1 MKSRSFSKKPKRKLI
16 MKVLIQRI
24 SFVTL
29 LMLIFSCSKPE
40 VAAIEPEKLF
50 YQPSNFQDPVYKIEK
65 NPITKEGFELGKSL
79 FYDGILSRDG
89 SISCGECHRQ
99 DFGFTHHLHDLSH
112 GIDNQIGL
120 RNSSSLQNLAWEKT
134 FGWDGGV
141 FDLDFFAISP
151 IENPV
156 EMDEKVSNVLDKL
169 RKTDKYPPMF
179 KNAFGTTE
187 ITSQRFLKALSQFL
201 LSLVSSNSRYD
212 KYLRKENGV
221 IFNET
226 ELAGMELFK
235 QKCSS
240 CHTGELFTDGSFR
253 NNGLPPTERQQ
264 VVYRIVDGVK
274 KAFIEPV
281 IDDGRMRITELSED
295 KNKFKVPSLRNVEV
309 TKPYMHDGRFQTL
322 DEVLNHYA
330 NTVTATQNI
339 DPILTQNG
347 RLGIKLTETEK
358 KQIIAFLRTLTD
370 KEFLTD
376 KRFTP

>member
-1 MKSRSFSKKPKRKLI
+1 MKSRRLNKLD
-16 MKVLIQRI
+16 MKNLFLNTSVL
-24 SFVTL
+24 FL
-29 LMLIFSCSKPE
+29 FLMVFSCSKQPN
-40 VAAIEPEKLF
+40 VVIEPEKLF
-50 YQPSNFQDPVYKIEK
+50 YQPSNFQSPVYKLES

-89 SISCGECHRQ
+89 SMSCGECHRQ

-141 FDLDFFAISP
+141 FDLDLFAISP

-156 EMDEKVSNVLDKL
+156 EMDDKVSNVLDKL
-169 RKTDKYPPMF
+169 RKTDKYPLMF

-201 LSLVSSNSRYD
+201 LSLVSANSRYD
-212 KYLRKENGV
+212 KYMRKESGV
-221 IFNET
+221 VFNET

-240 CHTGELFTDGSFR
+240 CHAGELFSDGSFR

-264 VVYRIVDGVK
+264 VVYRMVDGVK

-281 IDDGRMRITELSED
+281 IDDGRMRVTEMPED
-295 KNKFKVPSLRNVEV
+295 KNKFKVPSLRNVEA
-309 TKPYMHDGRFQTL
+309 TKPYMHDGRFLTL
-322 DEVLNHYA
+322 DEVLNHYM
-330 NTVTATQNI
+330 NTVTATQNL
-339 DPILTQNG
+339 DPILNQNG
-347 RLGIKLTETEK
+347 KLGIPLTATEK
-358 KQIIAFLRTLTD
+358 TQIIAFLRTLTD
-370 KEFLTD
+370 REFLTD

>member
-1 MKSRSFSKKPKRKLI
+1 MKNLFLNTS
-16 MKVLIQRI
+16 VL
-24 SFVTL
+24 FL
-29 LMLIFSCSKPE
+29 FLMVFSCSKQPDG
-40 VAAIEPEKLF
+40 VIEPEKLF
-50 YQPSNFQDPVYKIEK
+50 YQPSNFQSPVYKLES

-79 FYDGILSRDG
+79 FYDGLLSRDG
-89 SISCGECHRQ
+89 SMSCGECHRQ

-141 FDLDFFAISP
+141 FDLDLFAISP

-169 RKTDKYPPMF
+169 RKTEKYPVMF

-201 LSLVSSNSRYD
+201 LSLVSANSRYD
-212 KYLRKENGV
+212 KYMRKESGV
-221 IFNET
+221 VFNET

-240 CHTGELFTDGSFR
+240 CHAGELFSDGSFR
-253 NNGLPPTERQQ
+253 NNGLSPTERQQ
-264 VVYRIVDGVK
+264 VVYRMVDGVK

-281 IDDGRMRITELSED
+281 IDDGRMRVTEMLED
-295 KNKFKVPSLRNVEV
+295 KNKFKVPSLRNVEA

-322 DEVLNHYA
+322 DEVLNHYM
-330 NTVTATQNI
+330 NTVTATQNL
-339 DPILTQNG
+339 DPILNQNG
-347 RLGIKLTETEK
+347 KLGIPLTATEK
-358 KQIIAFLRTLTD
+358 TQIIVFLRTLTD
-370 KEFLTD
+370 REFLTD

>member
-1 MKSRSFSKKPKRKLI
+1 MKILFPSFGIL
-16 MKVLIQRI
+16 L
-24 SFVTL
+24 L
-29 LMLIFSCSKPE
+29 LMVVIGCSTQQTIE
-40 VAAIEPEKLF
+40 VQPEKLF
-50 YQPSNFQDPVYKIEK
+50 YEPENFSKPVYKLAK

-79 FYDGILSRDG
+79 FYDGLLSRDG

-99 DFGFTHHLHDLSH
+99 DYGFTHHLHDLSH

-141 FDLDFFAISP
+141 FDLDLFAISP

-156 EMDEKVSNVLDKL
+156 EMDEKTGNVLEKL
-169 RKTDKYPPMF
+169 RKSDKYPVMF

-187 ITSQRFLKALSQFL
+187 ITSERFLKALSQFL
-201 LSLVSSNSRYD
+201 LSLVSANSRYD
-212 KYLRKENGV
+212 KYIRKEAGTV
-221 IFNET
+221 FSET

-240 CHTGELFTDGSFR
+240 CHTGELFSDGSFR

-264 VVYRIVDGVK
+264 VVYRMVDGVK
-274 KAFIEPV
+274 TAFFELV
-281 IDDGRMRITELSED
+281 VDDGRMRITELPED
-295 KNKFKVPSLRNVEV
+295 KNKFKVPSLRNVEA

-330 NTVTATQNI
+330 KTVTATQNL
-339 DPILTQNG
+339 DPLLNQNG
-347 RLGIKLTETEK
+347 KLGISMTDTEK
-358 KQIIAFLRTLTD
+358 TQIIAFLRTLTD
-370 KEFLTD
+370 RTFLED
-376 KRFTP
+376 KRFAPQ

>member
-1 MKSRSFSKKPKRKLI
+1 MKNLFLATCI
-16 MKVLIQRI
+16 IVLL
-24 SFVTL
+24 VMAL
-29 LMLIFSCSKPE
+29 SCSKTPD
-40 VAAIEPEKLF
+40 VVIEPDKLF
-50 YQPSNFQDPVYKIEK
+50 YQPSNFQSPVYKIQS
-65 NPITKEGFELGKSL
+65 NPVTKEGFELGKSL

-89 SISCGECHRQ
+89 TISCGECHRQ

-141 FDLDFFAISP
+141 FDLDLFAISP

-156 EMDEKVSNVLDKL
+156 EMDEKTSNVLEKL
-169 RKTDKYPPMF
+169 RKSDKYPNMF

-187 ITSQRFLKALSQFL
+187 ITSERFLKALSQFL
-201 LSLVSSNSRYD
+201 LSLISANSKYD
-212 KYLRKENGV
+212 KYTRKEAGV
-221 IFNET
+221 VFSDS

-240 CHTGELFTDGSFR
+240 CHAGELFSDGSYR

-281 IDDGRMRITELSED
+281 IDDGRMRVTELQGD
-295 KNKFKVPSLRNVEV
+295 KNKFKVPSLRNVEA
-309 TKPYMHDGRFQTL
+309 TKPYMHDGRLQTL
-322 DEVLNHYA
+322 DEVLNHYT

-339 DPILTQNG
+339 DPILNQNG
-347 RLGIKLTETEK
+347 KLGIPLTATEK
-358 KQIIAFLRTLTD
+358 AQIITFLRTLTD
-370 KEFLTD
+370 RTFLED
-376 KRFTP
+376 KRFTPQ